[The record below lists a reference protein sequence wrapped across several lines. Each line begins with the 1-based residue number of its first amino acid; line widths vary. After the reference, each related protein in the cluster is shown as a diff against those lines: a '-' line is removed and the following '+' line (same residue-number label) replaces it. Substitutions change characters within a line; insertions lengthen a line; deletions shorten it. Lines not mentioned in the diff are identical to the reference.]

1 MCTYIFAGRFQ
12 PFHNGHKQVFDKICE
27 KMSSTD
33 VLVLA
38 VVSPYTSDSIKDES
52 FVIASTEH
60 HDADRNPWYVSVP
73 LTAVSRIARLCPR
86 SEQVIT
92 TLLPRPEYGWD
103 IIEKWFPG
111 DRVWIIPNAG
121 EDFDEKKSS
130 YFRSLGDR
138 VERISDT
145 TGVSGWNLRNLYKE
159 GNYNEFKS
167 FVPDGIAEIY
177 FRGRDNSSAQNDFQ
191 KRAEKFESNSRWVT
205 DDNINSV
212 PVDFFA
218 KKEYKVDN
226 IVDLGGCTGYLSYS
240 FYQNDILRNKIKN
253 IVLVDKSNNM
263 LAEAKKKL
271 YPVSTRNCSI
281 ESFCDFTSIKYNAV
295 LIRQVLHYVDNLDNV
310 VRSLHNII
318 NKDSVIYV
326 GQIIVE
332 DEECRQ
338 WHDALMR
345 KISLNRKRSF
355 TATSLAD
362 LFINNGFEI
371 IHQES
376 SEYEE
381 RVTDLV
387 KRRVSPYMDST
398 IDHVLDEL
406 HQETT
411 ESVQNKMKIKFIE
424 GDLLYTVK
432 FLHLFLK
439 ESSNNSN
446 NT

>member
-38 VVSPYTSDSIKDES
+38 VVSPYTSDNIKDKS
-52 FVIASTEH
+52 FAEASTEH
-60 HDADRNPWYVSVP
+60 HEADRNPWYVYVP
-73 LTAVSRIARLCPR
+73 LMAVSRIARLCPR

-103 IIEKWFPG
+103 IIEKWFPN

-121 EDFDEKKSS
+121 EDFDDKKSG

-145 TGVSGWNLRNLYKE
+145 TGESGWNLRKLYKE
-159 GNYNEFKS
+159 GNYNEFKQH
-167 FVPDGIAEIY
+167 VPEGIAEIY
-177 FRGRDNSSAQNDFQ
+177 FRGRDNSSTQNDFQ
-191 KRAEKFESNSRWVT
+191 KRAEKYETNSRWVT
-205 DDNINSV
+205 DYAINSV
-212 PVDFFA
+212 PIDFFDTNN
-218 KKEYKVDN
+218 YKVDN
-226 IVDLGGCTGYLSYS
+226 IVDLGGGTGYLTYS
-240 FYQNDILRNKIKN
+240 FYKNYTNSGKIKN

-263 LAEAKKKL
+263 LAEAKKKS
-271 YPVSTRNCSI
+271 YPASTINCSI
-281 ESFCDFTSIKYNAV
+281 ELFCNFTSIKFDAV
-295 LIRQVLHYVDNLDNV
+295 LMRQVLHYVDNLENV

-338 WHDALMR
+338 WHDTLMR

-355 TATSLAD
+355 TANSLAD
-362 LFINNGFEI
+362 LFTNNGFEI
-371 IHQES
+371 IHQKS

-398 IDHVLDEL
+398 IDNVIDEL
-406 HQETT
+406 HQVAN
-411 ESVQNKMKIKFIE
+411 ESVQNKMKLKFIN
-424 GDLLYTVK
+424 GDLLYTVS
-432 FLHLFLK
+432 FIHLFLK

>member
-38 VVSPYTSDSIKDES
+38 VVSPYTSDNIKDKS
-52 FVIASTEH
+52 FAEATTEH
-60 HDADRNPWYVSVP
+60 HEADRNPWYVSVP
-73 LTAVSRIARLCPR
+73 LMAVSRIARLCPR
-86 SEQVIT
+86 SEQIIT

-103 IIEKWFPG
+103 IIEKWFPN

-121 EDFDEKKSS
+121 EDFDDKKSC

-138 VERISDT
+138 VERISDI

-159 GNYNEFKS
+159 GNYNEFKKH
-167 FVPDGIAEIY
+167 VPEGIAEIY

-191 KRAEKFESNSRWVT
+191 KRAEKFETNSRWVT
-205 DDNINSV
+205 DNAINSV
-212 PVDFFA
+212 PIDFFGTN
-218 KKEYKVDN
+218 KYKVDN
-226 IVDLGGCTGYLSYS
+226 IVDLGGGTGYLTYS
-240 FYQNDILRNKIKN
+240 FYQNDILRDKIKN

-263 LAEAKKKL
+263 LAEAKKKY

-281 ESFCDFTSIKYNAV
+281 ESFCNFTSIKFDAI
-295 LIRQVLHYVDNLDNV
+295 LMRQVLHYVDNLENI

-326 GQIIVE
+326 GQIIVV

-338 WHDALMR
+338 WHDSLMR

-355 TATSLAD
+355 TANSLAD
-362 LFINNGFEI
+362 LFTKNGFEI

-376 SEYEE
+376 SES
-381 RVTDLV
+381 TDL
-387 KRRVSPYMDST
+387 
-398 IDHVLDEL
+398 L
-406 HQETT
+406 
-411 ESVQNKMKIKFIE
+411 IK
-424 GDLLYTVK
+424 
-432 FLHLFLK
+432 H
-439 ESSNNSN
+439 
-446 NT
+446 